1 MTPETD
7 HPANPGPGRARW
19 ALTLVGLGLFVFAV
33 AAVTGPGRIDIED
46 GQTRFES
53 GRSLVEHGDT
63 AIRDPRLVWF
73 RVPGRGGLDFTL
85 YRFPPELIA
94 AGCIWI
100 ADATGPVAEGRR
112 HFLFSLHGAV
122 LAAA

>member
-7 HPANPGPGRARW
+7 PPGSASPGRARW
-19 ALTLVGLGLFVFAV
+19 ALALSGLALAGFGG
-33 AAVTGPGRIDIED
+33 AALTGPGRIAIED

-53 GRSLVEHGDT
+53 GRSLIEHGDT

-73 RVPGRGGLDFTL
+73 RLPGRGGLDFTL

-94 AGCIWI
+94 AGCIGI
-100 ADATGPVAEGRR
+100 ADATGPAAEGRR
-112 HFLFSLHGAV
+112 HFVFSLHGAV
-122 LAAA
+122 L